1 MKKLQNTLYL
11 STQGSYLHKERET
24 LVVEH
29 DGKKLGQLPMH
40 ALGNIVCFGR
50 IMVSPA
56 LMAATAEKGI
66 GLTFLTE
73 YGKFLARVQGPQ
85 SGNVLLRR
93 AQYRLADDAPI
104 TIARHMI
111 AAKVENSRQ
120 VVMRATRNHGEN
132 PVLTEVAKQLKNSLR
147 QVQHETDL
155 DRLRGIEGD
164 AAHRYFRALNE
175 MIRPESKA
183 AFTFEGRNKRP
194 PTDPINALLSFAYT
208 LLTHEISSALQTVGL
223 DPYVG
228 FLHRDRPG
236 RVSLALDMLEEF
248 RAPLCDRFVL
258 SLINRKQVKKT
269 DFVVEASGAV
279 LLKNKSR
286 KVFLTAWQDRKQNEI
301 THPYI
306 NEKMPIGLA
315 PYIQSQLLARFLRN
329 DIEFYP
335 PFVIK

>member
-40 ALGNIVCFGR
+40 ALANIVCFGR

-73 YGKFLARVQGPQ
+73 YGKFLANVQGPQ

-93 AQYRLADDAPI
+93 AQYRLSDEAPI

-111 AAKVENSRQ
+111 AAKIENSRQ
-120 VVMRATRNHGEN
+120 VVMRSARNYGKNPAFTDAT
-132 PVLTEVAKQLKNSLR
+132 KQLKNSLR
-147 QVQHETDL
+147 QVQHESDL

-164 AAHRYFRALNE
+164 AANRYFGVFNE
-175 MIRPESKA
+175 MIRPESRLSFA
-183 AFTFEGRNKRP
+183 FEGRSRRP
-194 PTDPINALLSFAYT
+194 PTDAVNALLSFSYT
-208 LLTHEISSALQTVGL
+208 LLTYEISSAMQTVGL
-223 DPYVG
+223 DPHVG

-258 SLINRKQVKKT
+258 SLINRRQVKKS
-269 DFVVEASGAV
+269 DFAVEASGAV
-279 LLKNKSR
+279 LLKDKSR
-286 KVFLTAWQDRKQNEI
+286 KGFLKAWQERKQTEV
-301 THPYI
+301 THPYT
-306 NEKMPIGLA
+306 NEKIPVGLA
-315 PYIQSQLLARFLRN
+315 PYIQCQLLARALRS
-329 DIEFYP
+329 DLEFYP
-335 PFVIK
+335 PFIIK